1 MESGSEWEGE
11 MESKRERGTGRL
23 FQRGQVWWA
32 QYYLHGQ
39 QVRTSTGETD
49 EKKAGKFLKRKL
61 AEVETGTHGDAGT
74 VRYEQLRDSYMADFE
89 VNNRK
94 SLRRN
99 TDGDAYV
106 DCVVRLDAFFS
117 GYKVSEID
125 ADSVR
130 KFQAEQRSKGLS
142 NGSINRSVSALR
154 RMFNIA
160 KREERLR
167 EVPYFPF
174 LKESAPRAG
183 FVERAG
189 YEQLL
194 VALPDYLRPVLALG
208 FWTGMRRAEI
218 LGLQWCQVDFISGTI
233 TLRAGETKNDDS
245 RTIPIA
251 ASLRALLLEQ
261 RSKCPRGFAYVCFRV
276 DRRGIAR
283 RVGNFRRVWQ
293 SRCVKLGLGKM
304 EPVGDSQMEVRSDRP
319 HAKPKPKLVYR
330 GLLLHDLRRSC
341 VRSLVRSQVPE
352 KVAMAISGHK
362 TRAVF
367 DRYNIVSEN
376 DVMKAGRQLE
386 EYFENGDKS
395 GTAVHRN
402 AADDLLIN

>member
-1 MESGSEWEGE
+1 MEN
-11 MESKRERGTGRL
+11 KRERGTGRL

-39 QVRTSTGETD
+39 QVRISTGEAD
-49 EKKAGKFLKRKL
+49 EKKAGKFLKRRL
-61 AEVETGTHGDAGT
+61 AEVETGTHGDTGT

-99 TDGDAYV
+99 ADGDVYV

-117 GYKVSEID
+117 GYKASEID
-125 ADSVR
+125 ADSIR

-167 EVPYFPF
+167 DVPYFPF

-194 VALPDYLRPVLALG
+194 AALPDDLRPVLALG
-208 FWTGMRRAEI
+208 FWTGMRRAE
-218 LGLQWCQVDFISGTI
+218 VSSGFNGAKSTSF
-233 TLRAGETKNDDS
+233 RG
-245 RTIPIA
+245 
-251 ASLRALLLEQ
+251 
-261 RSKCPRGFAYVCFRV
+261 RSCCAP
-276 DRRGIAR
+276 
-283 RVGNFRRVWQ
+283 
-293 SRCVKLGLGKM
+293 
-304 EPVGDSQMEVRSDRP
+304 
-319 HAKPKPKLVYR
+319 AKPKTTTAGPFQLQHRCALYCSNSAASARAALPMSASAWIGAVSPA
-330 GLLLHDLRRSC
+330 GW
-341 VRSLVRSQVPE
+341 E
-352 KVAMAISGHK
+352 ISG
-362 TRAVF
+362 R
-367 DRYNIVSEN
+367 
-376 DVMKAGRQLE
+376 
-386 EYFENGDKS
+386 S
-395 GTAVHRN
+395 GN
-402 AADDLLIN
+402 PAA